1 MKGLILA
8 GGSGTRLYPT
18 TKVVS
23 KQLFPVGNKPM
34 IYYPVSI
41 LMLAGI
47 REILIISTP
56 HDLPMYRELL
66 GDGSTFGLKLSYM
79 EQPKPEGLAQAFTLG
94 KDFING
100 EPSCL
105 VLGDNV
111 LYGHGLPELLQEAA
125 ALTVGGVIFGYQVKD
140 PERYGVVEFAEDG
153 HVLSIEEKPA
163 KPKSKYA
170 IPGIY
175 FYDGQ
180 ASEIAAN
187 VTPSE
192 RGELE
197 ITSMH
202 NAYLKQGNLKVQLLG
217 RGIAWLD
224 TGTYESLLEASLFIH
239 TLQERQGLQVACLEE
254 IAYENGWITADQVRA
269 QGEEMA
275 KTEYGQYLL
284 NLVR

>member
-1 MKGLILA
+1 MA
-8 GGSGTRLYPT
+8 GGGGTRLYPT

-34 IYYPVSI
+34 IYYPISI
-41 LMLAGI
+41 LMFAGI
-47 REILIISTP
+47 RDILIISTP

-66 GDGSTFGLKLSYM
+66 GDGSNFGLTLSYK
-79 EQPKPEGLAQAFTLG
+79 EQPSPDGLAQAFTLG
-94 KDFING
+94 KEFING

-111 LYGHGLPELLQEAA
+111 LYGNGLPEMLQEAA
-125 ALTVGGVIFGYQVKD
+125 ALKEGGVIFGYQVKD

-153 HVLSIEEKPA
+153 HVLSIEEKPTQ
-163 KPKSKYA
+163 PKSKYA

-180 ASEIAAN
+180 ASTIAAQ
-187 VTPSE
+187 VKPSA
-192 RGELE
+192 RGEYE

-202 NAYLKQGNLKVQLLG
+202 NAYLEQGKLKVQLMG

-224 TGTYESLLEASLFIH
+224 TGTYESLLDASVFVNA
-239 TLQERQGLQVACLEE
+239 LQERQGLQVACLEE
-254 IAYENGWITADQVRA
+254 IAFTNGWITAEKVRE
-269 QGEEMA
+269 QGELMA

-284 NLVR
+284 DIAR

>member
-1 MKGLILA
+1 LA
-8 GGSGTRLYPT
+8 GGGGTRLYPT

-34 IYYPVSI
+34 IYYPISI
-41 LMLAGI
+41 LMFAGI
-47 REILIISTP
+47 RDILIISTP

-66 GDGSTFGLKLSYM
+66 GDGSNFGLTLSYK
-79 EQPKPEGLAQAFTLG
+79 EQPSPDGLAQAFTLG
-94 KDFING
+94 KEFING

-111 LYGHGLPELLQEAA
+111 LYGNGLPEMLQEAA
-125 ALTVGGVIFGYQVKD
+125 ALKEGGVIFGYQVKD

-153 HVLSIEEKPA
+153 HVLSIEEKPTQ
-163 KPKSKYA
+163 PKSKYA

-180 ASEIAAN
+180 ASTIAAQ
-187 VTPSE
+187 VKPSA
-192 RGELE
+192 RGEYE

-202 NAYLKQGNLKVQLLG
+202 NAYLEQGKLKVQLMG

-224 TGTYESLLEASLFIH
+224 TGTYESLLDASVFVNA
-239 TLQERQGLQVACLEE
+239 LQERQGLQVACLEE
-254 IAYENGWITADQVRA
+254 IAFTNGWITAEKVRE
-269 QGEEMA
+269 QGELMA

-284 NLVR
+284 DIAR

>member
-34 IYYPVSI
+34 IYYPISI

-56 HDLPMYRELL
+56 HDLPLYRELL
-66 GDGSTFGLKLSYM
+66 GDGTDFGLMFSYA
-79 EQPKPEGLAQAFTLG
+79 EQPKPEGLAQAFTIG

-111 LYGHGLPELLQEAA
+111 LYGNGLPDILQEAA
-125 ALTVGGVIFGYQVKD
+125 KLTTGGVIFGYQVKD
-140 PERYGVVEFAEDG
+140 PERYGVVEFADDG
-153 HVLSIEEKPA
+153 HVLSIEEKP
-163 KPKSKYA
+163 KEPKSRYA

-180 ASEIAAN
+180 ASTLAAQ
-187 VTPSE
+187 VKPSA
-192 RGELE
+192 RGEYE
-197 ITSMH
+197 ITSIH
-202 NAYLKQGNLKVQLLG
+202 NAYLEQGNLKVQLLG

-224 TGTYESLLEASLFIH
+224 TGTYESLLDASIFMH
-239 TLQERQGLQVACLEE
+239 TLQERQDIQVACLEE
-254 IAYENGWITADQVRA
+254 IAYANGWLTADQVRA
-269 QGEEMA
+269 QGELMA
-275 KTEYGQYLL
+275 KTEYGQYLID
-284 NLVR
+284 LVK

>member
-8 GGSGTRLYPT
+8 GGNGTRLYPA

-34 IYYPVSI
+34 IYYPISI

-56 HDLPMYRELL
+56 HDLPSYRELL
-66 GDGSTFGLKLSYM
+66 GDGSAFGLTLSYM
-79 EQPKPEGLAQAFTLG
+79 EQAKPEGLAQAFTLG

-111 LYGHGLPELLQEAA
+111 LYGQGLPELLRSAA
-125 ALTVGGVIFGYQVKD
+125 QLTEGGAIFGYQVKD
-140 PERYGVVEFAEDG
+140 PTRYGVVEFDNNG
-153 HVLSIEEKPA
+153 KVLSIIEKP
-163 KPKSKYA
+163 KEPKSKYA

-175 FYDGQ
+175 FYDGR
-180 ASEIAAN
+180 ASEFAEK
-187 VTPSE
+187 VQPSD

-197 ITSMH
+197 ITSLH
-202 NAYLKQGNLKVQLLG
+202 NMYRELGQLNVQLLG
-217 RGIAWLD
+217 KGIAWLD
-224 TGTYESLLEASLFIH
+224 TGTYESLLDASLFMH
-239 TLQERQGLQVACLEE
+239 TLQERQGIQVACLEE
-254 IAYENGWITADQVRA
+254 IAYEQGWITADQVRA
-269 QGEEMA
+269 QGQSME
-275 KTEYGQYLL
+275 KTEYGRYLL
-284 NLVR
+284 DLVG

>member
-8 GGSGTRLYPT
+8 GGNGTRLYPA
-18 TKVVS
+18 TKAVS
-23 KQLFPVGNKPM
+23 KQLLPVANKPM
-34 IYYPVSI
+34 IYYPISI
-41 LMLAGI
+41 LMQAGI

-56 HDLPMYRELL
+56 FDLPMYRHLL
-66 GDGSTFGLKLSYM
+66 GDGACFGLKISYI
-79 EQPKPEGLAQAFTLG
+79 EQPSPDGLAQAFILG
-94 KDFING
+94 EDFIDG

-111 LYGHGLPELLQEAA
+111 LYGNGFAEMLQQAA
-125 ALTVGGVIFGYQVKD
+125 KLTEGGVIFGYQVKD
-140 PERYGVVEFAEDG
+140 PERYGVVEFDDQG
-153 HVLSIEEKPA
+153 KVLSIEEKPSE
-163 KPKSKYA
+163 PKSRYA

-180 ASEIAAN
+180 ASAIAKQ
-187 VTPSE
+187 VKPSD

-202 NAYLKQGNLKVQLLG
+202 NAYLEKGQLKVQLMG

-224 TGTYESLLEASLFIH
+224 TGTAESLHDASSFIH
-239 TLQERQGLQVACLEE
+239 AIQERQGLQVACLEE
-254 IAYENGWITADQVRA
+254 IAFSQGWINADVVRA
-269 QGEEMA
+269 QGESMA

-284 NLVR
+284 DLIN